1 MSRTNLNF
9 ILDSGL
15 LILFTGLVWSS
26 AVVRFVF
33 PPAYESRGWQL
44 WDLGLN
50 EWMNIQF
57 ATLSLLALGVLIHVM
72 LHWSWVCGVITS
84 RLSRGKKGK
93 LDDGVQTIWGVGL
106 LIVILN
112 ILGVAIAVA
121 AVAIQEPR

>member
-1 MSRTNLNF
+1 
-9 ILDSGL
+9 
-15 LILFTGLVWSS
+15 
-26 AVVRFVF
+26 
-33 PPAYESRGWQL
+33 
-44 WDLGLN
+44 
-50 EWMNIQF
+50 MNIQF

>member
-1 MSRTNLNF
+1 MSRTSLNF

-15 LILFTGLVWSS
+15 LFVFTGLVWSS

-44 WDLGLN
+44 WGLGLN

-57 ATLSLLALGVLIHVM
+57 AMLSLLALGVLIHVM

-84 RLSRGKKGK
+84 RLSRGRKGK

-106 LIVILN
+106 LIVIFN
-112 ILGVAIAVA
+112 ILGVAIALA
-121 AVAIQEPR
+121 AVAIQEPP

>member
-1 MSRTNLNF
+1 MSRTSLNF

-15 LILFTGLVWSS
+15 LVVFTGLVWSS

-33 PPAYESRGWQL
+33 PPAYESKGWQL
-44 WDLGLN
+44 WGLGFDA
-50 EWMNIQF
+50 WMILQF
-57 ATLSLLALGVLIHVM
+57 AMLSLLALGVLIHVM

-93 LDDGVQTIWGVGL
+93 LDDGVQTLYGVGL

-112 ILGVAIAVA
+112 ILGLAIAAA
-121 AVAIQEPR
+121 AVAIQEPH

>member
-57 ATLSLLALGVLIHVM
+57 AMLSLLALGVLIHVM

-112 ILGVAIAVA
+112 ILGAAIAVA

>member
-1 MSRTNLNF
+1 MSRTSLNF

-26 AVVRFVF
+26 SVVRFVF

-44 WDLGLN
+44 WDLGLS

-57 ATLSLLALGVLIHVM
+57 AMLSLLALGVLIHVM

-112 ILGVAIAVA
+112 ILGAAIAVA

>member
-1 MSRTNLNF
+1 MSRTSLNF

-26 AVVRFVF
+26 SVVRFVF

-57 ATLSLLALGVLIHVM
+57 AMLSLLALGVLIHVM

-112 ILGVAIAVA
+112 ILGAAIAVA

>member
-1 MSRTNLNF
+1 MSRTSLNF

-33 PPAYESRGWQL
+33 PPAYASRGWQL

-57 ATLSLLALGVLIHVM
+57 AMLSLLALGVLIHVM

-112 ILGVAIAVA
+112 ILGAAIAVA

>member
-1 MSRTNLNF
+1 MSRTSLNF

-15 LILFTGLVWSS
+15 LVVFSGLVGSS

-44 WDLGLN
+44 WGLGLD
-50 EWMNIQF
+50 EWMNLQF
-57 ATLSLLALGVLIHVM
+57 VLLSLLALGVLIHVM

-84 RLSRGKKGK
+84 RLSRGKKVK
-93 LDDGVQTIWGVGL
+93 LDDGVQTLYGVGL

-112 ILGVAIAVA
+112 ILGIVIAFA

>member
-1 MSRTNLNF
+1 MSLTNLNF

-15 LILFTGLVWSS
+15 LVVFTGLVWSS

-44 WDLGLN
+44 WGLGLN
-50 EWMNIQF
+50 EWMNFQF
-57 ATLSLLALGVLIHVM
+57 AMLCLLTLGVLIHVM

-84 RLSRGKKGK
+84 RFSRDKKGR

-106 LIVILN
+106 LIVIFN

-121 AVAIQEPR
+121 AVAIQEPH